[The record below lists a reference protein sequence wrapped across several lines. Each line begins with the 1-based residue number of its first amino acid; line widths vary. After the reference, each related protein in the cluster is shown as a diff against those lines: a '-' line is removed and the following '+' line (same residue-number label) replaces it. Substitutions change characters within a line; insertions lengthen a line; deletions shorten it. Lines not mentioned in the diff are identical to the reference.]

1 MATGAEIRTRSRP
14 PYDDCMPD
22 PSAPATLRADA
33 ARNRD
38 RVAVAAREAFA
49 EQGPDVPIIEI
60 ARRAGVGTATLYRH
74 FPTRDSLLELVFEDR
89 ISACSVLVAE
99 LLDRAETDPW
109 QALETF
115 LRALFAQQR
124 EDRAFSSALLRPF
137 TPGERGDQERRHALA
152 GLDRIIDHAREAGV
166 VRADLRA
173 SDIEL
178 MLLAHDGV
186 LARAGIDGTEL
197 DGGGPSQRIT
207 ELLLDACRAR
217 AD

>member
-1 MATGAEIRTRSRP
+1 MSH
-14 PYDDCMPD
+14 
-22 PSAPATLRADA
+22 PSASAPLRADA

-38 RVAVAAREAFA
+38 RVAAAAREAFA

-89 ISACSVLVAE
+89 IAACSALVAE

-124 EDRAFSSALLRPF
+124 EDRAFSSAMLRPF
-137 TPGERGDQERRHALA
+137 TPGERVDQERRRALA
-152 GLDRIIDHAREAGV
+152 GLDRIIDLGREAGV

-186 LARAGIDGTEL
+186 LARAEL
-197 DGGGPSQRIT
+197 DDAEPSRRIT
-207 ELLLDACRAR
+207 ELLLDGCRAR
-217 AD
+217 SNSGSVTAERPSEHPVTH